1 MDRMDDQ
8 NRRMEAV
15 LDALG
20 PRLRALR
27 LHRQITLAQ
36 LSETTG
42 ISESTLS
49 RLESGQRRPT
59 LELLLLLA
67 EAHQVPLDELV
78 NAPATGDPRVHP
90 KPFKRNGSIYLPLSR
105 RPAEFSA
112 LSRSS
117 RPIRRR
123 ANRI

>member
-1 MDRMDDQ
+1 MNRMDDQ

-78 NAPATGDPRVHP
+78 NATNCGLA
-90 KPFKRNGSIYLPLSR
+90 FPLH
-105 RPAEFSA
+105 SA
-112 LSRSS
+112 SCD
-117 RPIRRR
+117 
-123 ANRI
+123 

>member
-1 MDRMDDQ
+1 MQSFLPKWQPGANMNRMDDQ

-49 RLESGQRRPT
+49 RLESGQRRP
-59 LELLLLLA
+59 
-67 EAHQVPLDELV
+67 
-78 NAPATGDPRVHP
+78 R
-90 KPFKRNGSIYLPLSR
+90 
-105 RPAEFSA
+105 
-112 LSRSS
+112 
-117 RPIRRR
+117 
-123 ANRI
+123 

>member
-1 MDRMDDQ
+1 
-8 NRRMEAV
+8 MEAV

-49 RLESGQRRPT
+49 RLESGQR
-59 LELLLLLA
+59 
-67 EAHQVPLDELV
+67 
-78 NAPATGDPRVHP
+78 
-90 KPFKRNGSIYLPLSR
+90 
-105 RPAEFSA
+105 
-112 LSRSS
+112 
-117 RPIRRR
+117 
-123 ANRI
+123 